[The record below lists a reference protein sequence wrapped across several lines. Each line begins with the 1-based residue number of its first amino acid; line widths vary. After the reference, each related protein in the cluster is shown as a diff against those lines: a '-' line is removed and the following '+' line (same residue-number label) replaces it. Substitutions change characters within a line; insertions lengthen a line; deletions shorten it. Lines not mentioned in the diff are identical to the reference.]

1 VNLRNAIVIILTAII
16 IGGFFFAY
24 KIFYSGTFLNQE
36 AEKIYKIGFLL
47 IDKDVQSDNIRGF
60 KDAMKEFGY
69 EDGKNVV
76 YIEKNTGANRKLL
89 PQYAKELD
97 ESGLDLIVVGASSA
111 AEAFKNMD
119 GLKTRVFFLAA
130 GRPRSLVQNLQAPE
144 GLITGIGEGTIE
156 FEGKRLELLKKTAP
170 STKKVM
176 AIVESNHPNAPVFKE
191 KVEGAAKALGLRMVY
206 IEIEKTDDLPKKLY
220 MVNRANG
227 DAFIGGPWPS
237 NQKYAKEMADHFL
250 KNKIPSINDETSV
263 GANIGFLLTYSDDR
277 YKTGKQAAESIVK
290 ILKGAP
296 ISDVPVE
303 FAKDIVLEINQKTAE
318 AIGIKIPKDILLNA
332 SKIYA
337 E

>member
-1 VNLRNAIVIILTAII
+1 MNISRSIIIALALII
-16 IGGFFFAY
+16 IGGLGLTGYYFSQ
-24 KIFYSGTFLNQE
+24 KKSRESI
-36 AEKIYKIGFLL
+36 KPWHIGFLL
-47 IDKDVQSDNIRGF
+47 TDKDVQSDNIRGF

-76 YIEKNTGANRKLL
+76 YIEKNAGADRKLL

-111 AEAFKNMD
+111 AEAFKNLD

-156 FEGKRLELLKKTAP
+156 FVGKRIELLKKAAP
-170 STKKVM
+170 GVKRVI
-176 AIVESNHPNAPVFKE
+176 AIIESRHPNAPVFKE
-191 KVEGAAKALGLRMVY
+191 KVEDAAKALGLQMVY
-206 IEIEKTDDLPKKLY
+206 IEIEKTDDLPAKLP

-237 NQKYAKEMADHFL
+237 NQKYAKEMASQFL
-250 KNKIPSINDETSV
+250 KAKIPSVNDETSV
-263 GANIGFLLTYSDDR
+263 GANIGFLITYSDDR
-277 YKTGKQAAESIVK
+277 YKTGKQAAESIIK
-290 ILKGAP
+290 ILKGTP
-296 ISDVPVE
+296 VSQVPVE
-303 FAKDIVLEINQKTAE
+303 FAKNVVLEINQKTAE

-332 SKIYA
+332 NKIYTD
-337 E
+337 